1 LPPSKTTSEQ
11 LKNEPSA
18 SERCQNASRMCR
30 PDLFAGNL
38 MSQANSRPSGPE
50 AFGDSS
56 FSVSNGFS
64 SMSFHV
70 NVFVGS

>member
-1 LPPSKTTSEQ
+1 
-11 LKNEPSA
+11 
-18 SERCQNASRMCR
+18 MCR
-30 PDLFAGNL
+30 PDFFAGNV

-56 FSVSNGFS
+56 FSVSNGSS